1 MALVSVGAALGAV
14 GNRTY
19 RMGCDRGLLQLA
31 IRFSIDDSQ
40 FPRSGFGGQD
50 LCKNMVRR
58 GFLSQSLYTP
68 LIPPYKTLTLSRHI
82 ITFG

>member
-1 MALVSVGAALGAV
+1 MALVSVGAGLGAV

-50 LCKNMVRR
+50 LCKKWCAGDFYRSR
-58 GFLSQSLYTP
+58 YT
-68 LIPPYKTLTLSRHI
+68 LL
-82 ITFG
+82 